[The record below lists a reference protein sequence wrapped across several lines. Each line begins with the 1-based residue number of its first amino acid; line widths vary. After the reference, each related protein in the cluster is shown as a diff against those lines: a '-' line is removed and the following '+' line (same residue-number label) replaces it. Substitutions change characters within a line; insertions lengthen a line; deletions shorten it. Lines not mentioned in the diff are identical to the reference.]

1 MTNAAITKKFFAA
14 IDAET
19 KTEILTNI
27 AKHYG
32 ISEDAALAEV
42 TDDEAEH
49 LLDYVTGP
57 MRSAA
62 SVIMQRHGLN

>member
-1 MTNAAITKKFFAA
+1 MTNAEITKKFFAA
-14 IDAET
+14 VDTKT
-19 KTEILTNI
+19 KTEILGNI

-32 ISEDAALAEV
+32 ISQDAALAEV

-57 MRSAA
+57 MRGAA
-62 SVIMQRHGLN
+62 RVIMQRRGL